1 MPGKPDIERAYLIE
15 LKYEKTGKNGEEELR
30 PKEDG
35 EKVPVQFNPETLTV
49 DYQNQSSGGDQ
60 QGKSGKQHVGRAS
73 TKMNVELLF
82 DITHPT
88 SDESLKDVRQKTKD
102 VYQFLQAKA
111 EGAGEG
117 KPVPPPV
124 RFSWG
129 SFLFDGEINSMSEN
143 LEFFDAM
150 GHPLRASVSISM
162 SRDEVSFTDP
172 DLGNDEGDESG
183 SQGGGE
189 TEGGGAGGEADPEA
203 QPPGAE
209 NVRGTPIQKV
219 AGAAGKQGSWKDAAA
234 ANDIENPRFVQNTE
248 AVDLGAGA

>member
-1 MPGKPDIERAYLIE
+1 MPEKPEIERAHLIE
-15 LKYEKTGKNGEEELR
+15 LKYEKTGKDKEEELK

-60 QGKSGKQHVGRAS
+60 QGKSGKQHVGRGNTS
-73 TKMNVELLF
+73 MSVELLF

-88 SDESLKDVRQKTKD
+88 GDQELKDVRQKTKD

-129 SFLFDGEINSMSEN
+129 SFLFDGEINSMSET
-143 LEFFDAM
+143 LEFFDAK

-172 DLGNDEGDESG
+172 DLGNEEDESESQGDE
-183 SQGGGE
+183 E
-189 TEGGGAGGEADPEA
+189 TAGGGAGGEADPETR
-203 QPPGAE
+203 PPGAE
-209 NVRGTPIQKV
+209 NVSGTPVQKI
-219 AGAAGKQGSWKDAAA
+219 AGAGGKQGNWKDIAA
-234 ANDIENPRFVQNTE
+234 ANDIENPRSVHNAE
-248 AVDLGAGA
+248 AVDLGASV